1 MTCFTTTTITLWSWA
16 PINLSPISGYATH
29 AIDLMIWNDAHC
41 IHLNRTVL
49 FTAFY
54 PHLLSVAY
62 LVNRVL
68 FFSCFFRLHFIFHS
82 FFRSVTHSF
91 SRFIFNLVIVSVLT
105 CISRPCNFFQLVKF
119 GVSFYL
125 FAQLISFFSSKFWV
139 KNSGQ
144 IYKNFCRT

>member
-1 MTCFTTTTITLWSWA
+1 MSTQNTEVKTLSFPVKRPIEYFWYACMTCFTTTNITFWSSA

-29 AIDLMIWNDAHC
+29 AIDLMLWSDAHC

-68 FFSCFFRLHFIFHS
+68 FFSSNFIS
-82 FFRSVTHSF
+82 FILQICVWLTHSF
-91 SRFIFNLVIVSVLT
+91 SRFIFNLVIVSVLV
-105 CISRPCNFFQLVKF
+105 SRERVIPLN
-119 GVSFYL
+119 
-125 FAQLISFFSSKFWV
+125 
-139 KNSGQ
+139 
-144 IYKNFCRT
+144 